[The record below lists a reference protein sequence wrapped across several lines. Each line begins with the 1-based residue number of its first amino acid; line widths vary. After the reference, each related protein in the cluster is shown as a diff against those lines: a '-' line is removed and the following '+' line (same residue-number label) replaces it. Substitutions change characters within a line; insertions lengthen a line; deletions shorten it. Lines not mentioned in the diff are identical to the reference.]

1 MSALA
6 SLALLVSGAAQAVP
20 ADVAECYPHVT
31 ESLPHPGATGVP
43 LDIQP
48 TVAIAFVE
56 CGPAEWTLQLAEQGS
71 GAVVATATVAA
82 TLGIAALELC
92 EPLAGDTAYVLR
104 VTDESGWVEPAEIG
118 FTTGMDTADTTPW
131 APVLTRV
138 SAGWYEPSGPLV
150 VGLTAAQP
158 DGAATSAR
166 VELGDVGPTATSGT
180 LTPRVAALLGT
191 APAGVPHEWT
201 VGLEAGP
208 DTWCVSGRGQ
218 GAQGAWFEQ
227 AEPVCVTVETLHYDT
242 GEDIDVPKSERG
254 CSTSEHGPSALF
266 VATGLLTMVV
276 RRRRG

>member
-6 SLALLVSGAAQAVP
+6 MLALLVSGAANAVP

-43 LDIQP
+43 IDIQP

-56 CGPAEWTLQLAEQGS
+56 CGPAEWTLRLAEQGS
-71 GAVVATATVAA
+71 GAVVVTATVAP
-82 TLGIAALELC
+82 TLGIAALELF
-92 EPLAGDTAYVLR
+92 EPLARDTAYVLR
-104 VTDESGWVEPAEIG
+104 VTDASGWVEPVEIG

-150 VGLTAAQP
+150 VGLTASQP
-158 DGAATSAR
+158 NGAATPAR
-166 VELGDVGPTATSGT
+166 IELGDVGPTATSGAW
-180 LTPRVAALLGT
+180 TPRVAALLGT
-191 APAGVPHEWT
+191 APSGGPYEWT
-201 VGLEAGP
+201 VGLDAAP

-218 GAQGAWFEQ
+218 GAAGTWFEQ
-227 AEPVCVTVETLHYDT
+227 AEAVCVAVEAFHYDT
-242 GEDIDVPKSERG
+242 GEDIDLPESERG
-254 CSTSEHGPSALF
+254 CSTSGHGPSALF
-266 VATGLLTMVV
+266 VATGLMAMLV